1 MWFNSLQTT
10 GECDCKDRNVT
21 GMKCDRCID
30 GRYGI
35 SETRIKA
42 CVGMLNL
49 KYLTK
54 YLACNLTLFILDSSI
69 SSKLFF
75 LEIQ

>member
-1 MWFNSLQTT
+1 MCVIFLDNNPSCVWFNSLQTT
-10 GECDCKDRNVT
+10 GECECQVNVT

-35 SETRIKA
+35 SEPIKA

-49 KYLTK
+49 KYLTR
-54 YLACNLTLFILDSSI
+54 YLIF
-69 SSKLFF
+69 
-75 LEIQ
+75 